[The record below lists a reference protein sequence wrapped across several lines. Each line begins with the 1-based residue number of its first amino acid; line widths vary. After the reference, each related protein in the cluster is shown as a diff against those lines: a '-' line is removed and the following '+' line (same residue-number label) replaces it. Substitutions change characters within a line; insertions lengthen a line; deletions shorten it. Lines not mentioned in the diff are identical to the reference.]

1 MARQTGVRT
10 AERQRQ
16 RIQFGILTIAAMCAV
31 GCCEPAPSPEFLV
44 PGQWPTREE
53 FIAKLGSPNLREV
66 TTIGALAARDDL
78 THWDVE
84 GIDQP
89 PGELRSHLTML
100 PADEEVEWIV
110 WEGRC
115 LWRLTYRIAGVFE
128 PDTGQLVEVDG
139 AALLDDWYR
148 TS

>member
-1 MARQTGVRT
+1 MARQTSMRI
-10 AERQRQ
+10 AERKRQ
-16 RIQFGILTIAAMCAV
+16 WTRFGMLTIAAMCAA
-31 GCCEPAPSPEFLV
+31 GCCEPAASPEFLV

-53 FIAKLGSPNLREV
+53 FTAKLGPPRMREV

-89 PGELRSHLTML
+89 PGELRSRLTIL
-100 PADEEVEWIV
+100 PADQEVEWIV

-115 LWRLTYRIAGVFE
+115 LWRLTYRIAGAFE
-128 PDTGQLVEVDG
+128 LETGQLVEVDG
-139 AALLDDWYR
+139 DALLDDWYR